1 MDNLVSIIIP
11 VYNTEKYLSRCIDS
25 VVSQTYKNIEIIL
38 VDDGST
44 DNCPKIC
51 DSFALKDE
59 RIKAIHKKNCGAADS
74 RNKGLDA
81 CSGDWI
87 LFLDSDDYY
96 KSNDVIELLLQT
108 AEKNNSDVVCFNY
121 QRYYDGTG
129 EYSKLLCPSID
140 KPCTKDNLIKS
151 NIYTSSSCLKLIR
164 SAVLSGIRF
173 ETDYI
178 AEDILFC
185 AQILKATDKITYCDK
200 AVYVYRD
207 RLGSK
212 TNTIDAKYVED
223 QCKIIDIL
231 LKEGKGDNAFM
242 AYIAFQYCTVLINMN
257 FEKTDRNTENKIYGL
272 KWVLKYDD
280 ILQVKIIHSVS
291 KIIGI
296 KLTSKLLFA
305 FFKMSKKTER

>member
-1 MDNLVSIIIP
+1 MSELVSVIIP
-11 VYNTEKYLSRCIDS
+11 VYKTEKYLDECVMS
-25 VVSQTYKNIEIIL
+25 VINQTYKNLEIIL
-38 VDDGST
+38 VDDDSP
-44 DNCPKIC
+44 DNCTAMC
-51 DSFALKDE
+51 DAWAAKDS
-59 RIKAIHKKNCGAADS
+59 RIKAIHKKNGGAADS
-74 RNKGLDA
+74 RNKGLEIA
-81 CSGDWI
+81 CGDWI
-87 LFLDSDDYY
+87 LFMDSDDWY

-121 QRYYDGTG
+121 QRYYDETG
-129 EYSKLLCPSID
+129 EYSNLLCPGLN

-151 NIYTSSSCLKLIR
+151 NIYTSSSCLKFFR
-164 SAVLSGIRF
+164 SAFFSGIRF
-173 ETDYI
+173 NTNYI

-185 AQILKATDKITYCDK
+185 AQILKATDKISYCDK

-212 TNTIDAKYVED
+212 TNTIDAGYVKD
-223 QCKIIDIL
+223 QCEILDIL

-242 AYIAFQYCTVLINMN
+242 AYTAFQYCTVLINMN
-257 FEKTDRNTENKIYGL
+257 FGKTDRNTENKIYGL

-280 ILQVKIIHSVS
+280 IFQVRIIHLAS

-305 FFKMSKKTER
+305 FFMMSKKTER

>member
-11 VYNTEKYLSRCIDS
+11 IYNTEKYLSRCIDS
-25 VVSQTYKNIEIIL
+25 VVTQTYKNIEIIL

-44 DNCPKIC
+44 DSSPKIC

-59 RIKAIHKKNCGAADS
+59 RIKAIHKKNGGAADS

-121 QRYYDGTG
+121 QRCYDDTG

-164 SAVLSGIRF
+164 SAVLNGIRF

-212 TNTIDAKYVED
+212 TNTIDAGYVKD
-223 QCKIIDIL
+223 QCEILDIL

-257 FEKTDRNTENKIYGL
+257 FDKIDAELKNKIYSL
-272 KWVLKYDD
+272 KWLLRYDENSK
-280 ILQVKIIHSVS
+280 VKLINTVS
-291 KIIGI
+291 KLLGI
-296 KLTSKLLFA
+296 QITSKLLFVYY
-305 FFKMSKKTER
+305 KLVK